1 MVGDVAAEVFD
12 NDLHLLRDGG
22 WVQAHEAH
30 HVGHGR
36 GLIDFL
42 GPAQLVADLGPHLVG
57 RIVAE
62 HIKDEALLDGL
73 PHRVGVEGDEVTVRG
88 FGAEQ
93 AQGLAL
99 GGGGE
104 CHEGHVLGDGDG
116 LLPQFQQIVGG
127 VLLPLI
133 EFHIG
138 EQLTQR

>member
-1 MVGDVAAEVFD
+1 M
-12 NDLHLLRDGG
+12 
-22 WVQAHEAH
+22 
-30 HVGHGR
+30 
-36 GLIDFL
+36 
-42 GPAQLVADLGPHLVG
+42 
-57 RIVAE
+57 
-62 HIKDEALLDGL
+62 
-73 PHRVGVEGDEVTVRG
+73 TVRG